1 MAQNVV
7 YFDKGP
13 HADLLRGDSGKQLSL
28 AVLKYCYIDDEEYD

>member
-13 HADLLRGDSGKQLSL
+13 LADLLRGHSGKQL
-28 AVLKYCYIDDEEYD
+28 AAIVLKSCYVDDEEDD